1 MPVTGQLLPGV
12 RQLPTG
18 YDVDNSCRF
27 EASSSQRMVKTLG
40 TPTSTKIGTVS
51 CWIKRGSIG
60 VEQHF
65 FGTKQDGNDRCSIGF
80 DDSAEGELHIVQ
92 EDSGSYSYRFKTTA
106 RFRDPS
112 AWLHLVLAI
121 DTTQA
126 SASNRVKI
134 YINGTQ
140 VTSFATETQPSQDT
154 VIRYGISGEELVVG
168 AKFGGGGSYG
178 NFYSGYLAEV
188 VFIDGQQLDPTSF
201 GEFDSD
207 SPNIWK
213 PIDVSGLTFGN
224 NGFYL
229 DFKDSS
235 NLGNDANGGTD
246 LTESNLTATDQST
259 DTCTNNFATLNP
271 LNPIVHDFEEGNLR
285 IDATASNWDS
295 AFSTIGASSGKWYF
309 ELKFLSKS
317 SEPLVR
323 SAIGVV
329 DARGQTQ
336 FATNE
341 VGYTVSGA
349 SGDSVGYNGNGSN
362 NIKKNDSA
370 QYSGT
375 NWNVND
381 IICMAVDLDNGAV
394 YFRVND
400 SAWLNSGDPTSG
412 STKTGAVT
420 ITTGE
425 TYVFGGTAYD
435 ASTEWQFNFGAPS
448 FSISSG
454 NADANG
460 HGNFEYAVPSGYF
473 ALCTKN
479 LAENG

>member
-18 YDVDNSCRF
+18 YNVANSLRFNGDNFLSRTNPS
-27 EASSSQRMVKTLG
+27 A
-40 TPTSTKIGTVS
+40 TSTNDKKGTFS
-51 CWIKRGSIG
+51 FWIKRASFPNESQVLIHQADSSPKRFALQIANNDEFIFSIRNDAES
-60 VEQHF
+60 VDID
-65 FGTKQDGNDRCSIGF
+65 GTTTLDR
-80 DDSAEGELHIVQ
+80 V
-92 EDSGSYSYRFKTTA
+92 YR
-106 RFRDPS
+106 DVS
-112 AWLHLVLAI
+112 AWTNFVFNY
-121 DTTQA
+121 DTSGGT
-126 SASNRVKI
+126 NGCKLFV
-134 YINGTQ
+134 NGTEQ
-140 VTSFATETQPSQDT
+140 ALTYSNTLPQNFVMVQNTSSFANHTIGRDSLNSSNFWTGYMTE
-154 VIRYGISGEELVVG
+154 VMFV
-168 AKFGGGGSYG
+168 
-178 NFYSGYLAEV
+178 
-188 VFIDGQQLDPTSF
+188 DGQQLAPTEF
-201 GEFDSD
+201 GEYDSD
-207 SPNIWK
+207 SPTIWK
-213 PIDVSGLTFGN
+213 PKDITGIDVGN
-224 NGFYL
+224 LGYYL
-229 DFKDSS
+229 DFENSS
-235 NLGNDANGGTD
+235 ALGTD
-246 LTESNLTATDQST
+246 AKSVGNFSTTNCAAIDQST

-349 SGDSVGYNGNGSN
+349 EGDSVGYNGNGSN

>member
-1 MPVTGQLLPGV
+1 MVSFILPGNSA
-12 RQLPTG
+12 TG
-18 YDVDNSCRF
+18 GYEVANSCRF
-27 EASSSQRMVKTLG
+27 NNGSSDFLNKDASSGNRRTFTISQ
-40 TPTSTKIGTVS
+40 
-51 CWIKRGSIG
+51 WIKRSDISAFRVIFGSA
-60 VEQHF
+60 VDANNECHLYFNSSDQLSF
-65 FGTKQDGNDRCSIGF
+65 EFVDGGSN
-80 DDSAEGELHIVQ
+80 AIVV
-92 EDSGSYSYRFKTTA
+92 KTN
-106 RFRDPS
+106 RLFRDPS
-112 AWLHLVLAI
+112 AWYHIVCAV
-121 DTTQA
+121 DTTQGTD
-126 SASNRVKI
+126 SNRVKL
-134 YINGTQ
+134 YVNGTQ
-140 VTSFATETQPSQDT
+140 ETSLATATYPSQNLD
-154 VIRYGISGEELVVG
+154 VDINVSGSKTQVG
-168 AKFGGGGSYG
+168 AYNATGSESGFFGGYM
-178 NFYSGYLAEV
+178 AEV
-188 VFIDGQQLDPTSF
+188 VLIDGQQLDPTSF
-201 GEFDSD
+201 GEFDED
-207 SPNIWK
+207 SPTIWK
-213 PIDVSGLTFGN
+213 PKDVSGLTFGT

-229 DFKDSS
+229 DFEDAS

-246 LTESNLTATDQST
+246 LTENNLTSIDQST

-271 LNPIVHDFEEGNLR
+271 LNPIVHAFEEGNLR
-285 IDATASNWDS
+285 IDAGSSNWDS

-400 SAWLNSGDPTSG
+400 SAWLNSGNPESG
-412 STKTGAVT
+412 SSKTGAVT

-460 HGNFEYAVPSGYF
+460 YGNFEYSVPSGYF
-473 ALCTKN
+473 SLCTKN
-479 LAENG
+479 LAEYG

>member
-1 MPVTGQLLPGV
+1 MPLILGTNSIKD
-12 RQLPTG
+12 TT
-18 YDVDNSCRF
+18 YDVANSLRF
-27 EASSSQRMVKTLG
+27 NGGSSDHLTR
-40 TPTSTKIGTVS
+40 TPSSTGNRRTFTMS
-51 CWIKRGSIG
+51 LWIKRSKITDNYPIMFKQITDASNFTQFYIDNQDQLTFY
-60 VEQHF
+60 VEN
-65 FGTKQDGNDRCSIGF
+65 G
-80 DDSAEGELHIVQ
+80 
-92 EDSGSYSYRFKTTA
+92 SGSGYTSFQNCNILL
-106 RFRDPS
+106 RDPS
-112 AWLHLVLAI
+112 SWYHVMASV

-126 SASNRVKI
+126 SADNRVKI
-134 YINGTQ
+134 YVNGTQ
-140 VTSFATETQPSQDT
+140 QTSFNTNTQINQNIDVAGVNTTGAFGIGYASNNNSQHW
-154 VIRYGISGEELVVG
+154 
-168 AKFGGGGSYG
+168 
-178 NFYSGYLAEV
+178 NGYMAEV
-188 VFIDGQQLDPTSF
+188 VFVDGTALSPTDL
-201 GEFDSD
+201 GEFDED

-213 PIDVSGLTFGN
+213 PKDVSGLTFGT

-229 DFKDSS
+229 DFENSS
-235 NLGNDANGGTD
+235 NLGADVSGNGNNFTAN
-246 LTESNLTATDQST
+246 NLTSTSQSI

>member
-1 MPVTGQLLPGV
+1 MPLILGTNSIKD
-12 RQLPTG
+12 TT
-18 YDVDNSCRF
+18 YDVANSLRF
-27 EASSSQRMVKTLG
+27 HGGSSDHLTR
-40 TPTSTKIGTVS
+40 TPRSTGNRRTFTMS
-51 CWIKRGSIG
+51 LWIKRSKITDNYPIMFKQITDASNFTQFYIDNQDQLTFY
-60 VEQHF
+60 VEN
-65 FGTKQDGNDRCSIGF
+65 G
-80 DDSAEGELHIVQ
+80 
-92 EDSGSYSYRFKTTA
+92 SGSGYTSFQNCNILL
-106 RFRDPS
+106 RDPS
-112 AWLHLVLAI
+112 SWYHVMASV

-126 SASNRVKI
+126 SADNRVKI
-134 YINGTQ
+134 YVNGTQ
-140 VTSFATETQPSQDT
+140 QTSFNTNTQINQNIDVAGVNTTGAFGIGYASNNNSQHW
-154 VIRYGISGEELVVG
+154 
-168 AKFGGGGSYG
+168 
-178 NFYSGYLAEV
+178 NGYMAEV
-188 VFIDGQQLDPTSF
+188 VFVDGTALSPTDL
-201 GEFDSD
+201 GEFDED

-213 PIDVSGLTFGN
+213 PKDVSGLTFGT

-229 DFKDSS
+229 DFENSS
-235 NLGNDANGGTD
+235 NLGADVSGNGNNFTAN
-246 LTESNLTATDQST
+246 NLTSTSQSI

-412 STKTGAVT
+412 SSKTGAVT

-435 ASTEWQFNFGAPS
+435 SSTEWQFSFGSPS

-460 HGNFEYAVPSGYF
+460 HGNFEYGVPSGYF

-479 LAENG
+479 LSEFG

>member
-18 YDVDNSCRF
+18 YNVANSLRFNGDNFLSRTNPS
-27 EASSSQRMVKTLG
+27 A
-40 TPTSTKIGTVS
+40 TSTNDKKGTFS
-51 CWIKRGSIG
+51 FWIKRASFPNESQVLIHQADSSPKRFALQIANNDEFIFSIRNDAES
-60 VEQHF
+60 VDID
-65 FGTKQDGNDRCSIGF
+65 GTTTLDR
-80 DDSAEGELHIVQ
+80 V
-92 EDSGSYSYRFKTTA
+92 YR
-106 RFRDPS
+106 DVS
-112 AWLHLVLAI
+112 AWTNFVFNY
-121 DTTQA
+121 DTSGGT
-126 SASNRVKI
+126 NGCKLFV
-134 YINGTQ
+134 NGTEQ
-140 VTSFATETQPSQDT
+140 ALTYSNTLPQNFVMVQNTSSFANHTIGRDSLNSSNFWTGYMTE
-154 VIRYGISGEELVVG
+154 VMFV
-168 AKFGGGGSYG
+168 
-178 NFYSGYLAEV
+178 
-188 VFIDGQQLDPTSF
+188 DGQQLAPTEF
-201 GEFDSD
+201 GEYDSD
-207 SPNIWK
+207 SPTIWK
-213 PIDVSGLTFGN
+213 PKDITGIDVGN
-224 NGFYL
+224 LGYYL
-229 DFKDSS
+229 DFENSS
-235 NLGNDANGGTD
+235 ALGTD
-246 LTESNLTATDQST
+246 AKSVGNFSTTNCAAIDQST

-271 LNPIVHDFEEGNLR
+271 LNPIVHDFEEANLR